1 MRRSGFVD
9 RIDGSGCHDH
19 ICWVFDTPEEF
30 RQLAGRFLS
39 EGLAAGQ
46 QVLYLED
53 RARETELDHVDGFG
67 SARRR
72 GAAAVQDL
80 GIYEAELMA
89 DPAAPARAFV
99 RACEQAVADGYTGLR
114 VAADVTSLVRDP
126 TMAATFAR
134 YEHLVDTHMARH
146 PLTGMCGFHRARLSA
161 TTIAELAC
169 LHPLASSGS
178 TPLRLFSSDQA
189 DISAVLAGEVDL
201 AGRDLLR
208 SALARIDLPPVGGEV
223 IIDARELSFID
234 HQGLLEC
241 VEHIRG
247 RGAATVLHLAADSAT
262 RLLLNL
268 LRLPDVRVVTA

>member
-9 RIDGSGCHDH
+9 TVDGSVCHDH

-30 RQLAGRFLS
+30 RQLSGRFLI

-53 RARETELDHVDGFG
+53 AARKTELDHIEGFG
-67 SARRR
+67 SARHR
-72 GAAAVQDL
+72 GAADVQDL
-80 GIYEAELMA
+80 AIYEAELLA

-99 RACEQAVADGYTGLR
+99 RACQQAVADGYTGLR

-126 TMAATFAR
+126 GRAASFAR
-134 YEHLVDTHMARH
+134 YEHLIDTHMARH
-146 PLTGMCGFHRARLSA
+146 PLTGMCGFHRGRLSA

-169 LHPLASSGS
+169 LHPLASNGS
-178 TPLRLFSSDQA
+178 TPLRLFSTAQA
-189 DISAVLAGEVDL
+189 GISAVLAGEVDFY
-201 AGRDLLR
+201 GRGLLH
-208 SALARIDLPPVGGEV
+208 SALTRVDLTPIGGEV

-247 RGAATVLHLAADSAT
+247 KGAATVLHLAADSST
-262 RLLLNL
+262 RLLLEL
-268 LRLPDVRVVTA
+268 LHLPDVRVVMS